1 MLKFQFIICF
11 ILLLFIKCERRVCR
25 NQKGDEVDWFLIF
38 LLPLKT
44 TENILSYYYIDD
56 TMDELKLFEHTD
68 YSFPPNT
75 LTKYALSKEKDFNFF
90 FWNDDNTTKNMDMDK
105 LYSNSSSYYAHSK
118 GGLVYDNDTG
128 AFLLTSLP
136 RYPTRDSENNLYI
149 EMPNNTGIY
158 AQDFL
163 CISIN
168 KNTSEKIV
176 ELLNYI
182 AVSNN
187 KCVEKDRVN
196 YEPNPYVERLIN
208 LDYDYD
214 SYPNFTESDI
224 SSLNRKKFHVISKS
238 RKRNITPFNEDV
250 TLVYK
255 DSFYVRSWSK
265 PSLSDPVCSNYE
277 VLNVLNITIGDSSIT
292 KGQEHSKWA
301 VAKEKN
307 ISCISDLNHVDSQA
321 VRGGNIFCFTD
332 KNIPNIMR
340 NFIIIHDDCSVIN
353 N

>member
-1 MLKFQFIICF
+1 MLKIKIILLF
-11 ILLLFIKCERRVCR
+11 VLLLFIKSERRVCR
-25 NQKGDEVDWFLIF
+25 NQNGDEVDWFLIF

-56 TMDELKLFEHTD
+56 TMNELKLFEHSDNT
-68 YSFPPNT
+68 FPPNT
-75 LTKYALSKEKDFNFF
+75 LTKYALSKETDFNFF
-90 FWNDDNTTKNMDMDK
+90 FWNDDNTTKNMDK
-105 LYSNSSSYYAHSK
+105 LSLGDSSYYAHSK

-163 CISIN
+163 CISIE
-168 KNTSEKIV
+168 KKTSEKIV

-196 YEPNPYVERLIN
+196 YVPNEFVERLIN

-214 SYPNFTESDI
+214 SYPLFTESDI
-224 SSLNRKKFHVISKS
+224 SSLNGKKFHVISKN

-250 TLVYK
+250 TLIYK
-255 DSFYVRSWSK
+255 DTFYVRSWSK
-265 PSLSDPVCSNYE
+265 PALSDPVCSQYK
-277 VLNVLNITIGDSSIT
+277 VLNVLNITIGQSSIT

-301 VAKEKN
+301 VAEKKN

-321 VRGGNIFCFTD
+321 IRGGNIFCFTD
-332 KNIPNIMR
+332 AKITNIMR
-340 NFIIIHDDCSVIN
+340 NFIIVHDECNEIDN
-353 N
+353 